1 MKFYFYTKNRF
12 TLVLQETHYLH
23 YMLMKSIALISFC
36 KLTINK
42 CALFVLMNKSYI
54 ELSIIITD
62 NARKTAKKLFIVLFL
77 VYVSVDLTILAV
89 FYYVCKISN

>member
-1 MKFYFYTKNRF
+1 MLFAI
-12 TLVLQETHYLH
+12 VL
-23 YMLMKSIALISFC
+23 
-36 KLTINK
+36 INK
-42 CALFVLMNKSYI
+42 NYV

-89 FYYVCKISN
+89 FHYVCKISN